1 MLKYKYMEESDE
13 GISASGRHIK
23 KAKSFGWKVITF
35 IFGLLFIAS
44 IALCILFATGII
56 TIEESEDGRS
66 FVFTSPLAKDNDEP
80 ETLEPTPVE
89 TPEKEEQSQR
99 TETPSEPK
107 PSETSD
113 NAFAAY
119 DFKID
124 ELIGSAKAIYTD
136 SQVYVDDLRATTNG
150 DYLVARLYVGSGNY
164 GDAKYYYRS
173 TTSDGEWIL
182 INAMGSQA
190 APLCEDMS
198 ELERKI
204 IRESYP
210 EKNSC
215 RHEDGSFENL

>member
-1 MLKYKYMEESDE
+1 MEEREEEAPS
-13 GISASGRHIK
+13 RQRRVK
-23 KAKSFGWKVITF
+23 KAKSFGLRVFTF
-35 IFGLLFIAS
+35 IFGLLFLCS
-44 IALCILFATGII
+44 IALCVLFATGII
-56 TIEESEDGRS
+56 EIEDSEDGTH
-66 FVFTSPLAKDNDEP
+66 FVFVSPLADNNQELAPADP
-80 ETLEPTPVE
+80 KQGVLDDGVSQNLAPTAANE
-89 TPEKEEQSQR
+89 S
-99 TETPSEPK
+99 
-107 PSETSD
+107 
-113 NAFAAY
+113 FAAY

-124 ELIGSAKAIYTD
+124 ELIGSAKAIYAD

-173 TTSDGEWIL
+173 TAGDSEWIL